1 MPRRPV
7 DRLTTSVPC
16 TNPSPPAASLGASA
30 GVRRQRAGS
39 PARHLRPLA
48 RLASTAALL
57 AAALSCES
65 VATPV
70 APRPSGAAQ
79 TRLELHAGDAEVW
92 AWSAR
97 IQGALAG
104 PGTLEDCVVQVGG
117 EAVPAAIEHP
127 QRFSADVPL
136 REGENEI
143 AARCREA
150 SSGELESAPITY
162 DVKLRDAPRARARA
176 ALAGDRLILD
186 AASSEPSELSRAEIV
201 DFAWFRRRDS
211 ATAERIGQG
220 PRLELPAPDARDRA
234 LYELRVRDERGRSDA
249 ARVAPPPD
257 APPGA
262 GARAW
267 IDDAVV
273 YGVVPPFFGDPPLR
287 SVRAAL
293 PALEE
298 LGVTAIWLSPLFGAP
313 PGDFGYAVT
322 DYFAVRPDYGTERD
336 LRELVDEAHR
346 RDIRVLLDLV
356 PNHTSAEHPYFQQA
370 ERRSGRSHTFAFYDR
385 DPGGEPTHYFDWE
398 HLPNL
403 NYDNAE
409 VERWMLEVSLHWVRR
424 FDIDGYRIDAAWGI
438 KDRRSALW
446 SAWAEELRRVNPEL
460 LLIAEASARDPY
472 YLQHGFDAAY
482 DWTEELGRWAWADVF
497 SPPRGVAARLGAALS
512 ATAARAARPER
523 TLRFINNNDTGAR
536 FITRHGPG
544 LTRVAAAALL
554 TLPGIPCVY
563 SFDELGAEYEP
574 YGGLDP
580 VPRPARGPL
589 ARHYQQ
595 LIRLRRSTA
604 ALRAPGLLTV
614 HAGQDDEVFA
624 YIRHGDD
631 ASRFALVILNFSDR
645 PTTARLAV
653 PEPFAGHARGGLRDA
668 LSGAAARVSARD
680 GSLALDLAP
689 WDVRVLVPR

>member
-1 MPRRPV
+1 MR
-7 DRLTTSVPC
+7 
-16 TNPSPPAASLGASA
+16 
-30 GVRRQRAGS
+30 VRRQHAGS
-39 PARHLRPLA
+39 PARRLRPLA
-48 RLASTAALL
+48 RLAWTAALL

-70 APRPSGAAQ
+70 APRPSGAPQ

-117 EAVPAAIEHP
+117 EAVPAAIGHP
-127 QRFSADVPL
+127 QWFSADVPL

-150 SSGELESAPITY
+150 SSGELESPPVTY
-162 DVKLRDAPRARARA
+162 SVKLRDAPRARARA
-176 ALAGDRLILD
+176 ARSGDSLVLD

-220 PRLELPAPDARDRA
+220 PRLELPAPDAVDNA
-234 LYELRVRDERGRSDA
+234 LYELQVRDERGRTDA

-267 IDDAVV
+267 IDDAIV

-356 PNHTSAEHPYFQQA
+356 PNHTSAEHPYFQEA
-370 ERRSGRSHTFAFYDR
+370 EQRKGSFHTFAFYDR
-385 DPGGEPTHYFDWE
+385 DADGEPTHYFDWE

-424 FDIDGYRIDAAWGI
+424 FDIDGYRVDAAWGI

-472 YLQHGFDAAY
+472 YLQQGFDAAY

-497 SPPRGVAARLGAALS
+497 SAPRGIAARLGAALS
-512 ATAARAARPER
+512 ATAARAPRPER

-574 YGGLDP
+574 YGGLEP
-580 VPRPARGPL
+580 VQRPARGPL
-589 ARHYQQ
+589 ARHYQR

-631 ASRFALVILNFSDR
+631 ASRFALVVLNFSNR
-645 PTTARLAV
+645 PAATRLAV

-668 LSGAAARVSARD
+668 LSGTAARVSARH